1 MDLNLAS
8 RIKFPDLNST
18 CDPVLSKF
26 YTHVLDS
33 LRGIQRTVTRLS
45 SIYGVTDL
53 FECDSYLRRFYT
65 YVSGFMS
72 TLNCPTRHYANSLH
86 ACESWAIR
94 ACKILT
100 PGERA
105 WLKERNKRSS
115 YWCHAG
121 LGGVPRF
128 FYMLRGGKCE
138 SSSYSNLIPL

>member
-45 SIYGVTDL
+45 SIHGVTDL

-65 YVSGFMS
+65 YVSGFTS
-72 TLNCPTRHYANSLH
+72 TSNCPTRHYANSLH
-86 ACESWAIR
+86 ACKRWAIR
-94 ACKILT
+94 ACA
-100 PGERA
+100 PGERT
-105 WLKERNKRSS
+105 WPKERNKRSS

-121 LGGVPRF
+121 LGRVPRF
-128 FYMLRGGKCE
+128 FTCSEEENG
-138 SSSYSNLIPL
+138 NLLVIVI

>member
-33 LRGIQRTVTRLS
+33 LRRIQSTVTRLS
-45 SIYGVTDL
+45 SIHGVTDL

-72 TLNCPTRHYANSLH
+72 TLNCPTRHYANSFMLV
-86 ACESWAIR
+86 R
-94 ACKILT
+94 AGRFAPVKFLLLVNA
-100 PGERA
+100 PG
-105 WLKERNKRSS
+105 
-115 YWCHAG
+115 
-121 LGGVPRF
+121 
-128 FYMLRGGKCE
+128 
-138 SSSYSNLIPL
+138 